1 MSFAAL
7 LLLST
12 LTAWIVVLAVER
24 RAPGL
29 QRTLRLGLA
38 ATLVIA
44 GTLNLW
50 RLGLKGVVASCPDPF
65 TCLVLSRFADAIYQL
80 LNAAFLA
87 PRSFAPLTG
96 WIIFLEMGWRLVSQ
110 ASDPL
115 VPIPMLANPLGDRLF
130 EIGLAAWAL
139 YASDSLPAAARLLA
153 RIGVRRRR
161 RVAPSPEPVSRSTD
175 DQQTRSDTT

>member
-7 LLLST
+7 LLPST
-12 LTAWIVVLAVER
+12 LVAWIAVLAVER

-38 ATLVIA
+38 AALVIA

-50 RLGLKGVVASCPDPF
+50 KLGPKGVVAACPDPF

-87 PRSFAPLTG
+87 PRAFAPLTG
-96 WIIFLEMGWRLVSQ
+96 WIIFVEMTWRLVSQ

-115 VPIPMLANPLGDRLF
+115 APIPMAAGPLGDRLF

-161 RVAPSPEPVSRSTD
+161 PVPAPEPVSRSTD
-175 DQQTRSDTT
+175 DQQTRSETT